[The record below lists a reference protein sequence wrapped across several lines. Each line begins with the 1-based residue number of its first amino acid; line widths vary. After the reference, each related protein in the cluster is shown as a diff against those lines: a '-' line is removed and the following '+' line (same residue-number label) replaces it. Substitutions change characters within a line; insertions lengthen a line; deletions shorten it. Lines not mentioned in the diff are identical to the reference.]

1 MFEGNFK
8 EAQEK
13 KVTITD
19 FKYEIVQAAIDY
31 CYAQNMSSIL
41 DDQDKTIDLLYFAN
55 KYDFSTLKPKLE
67 KLLSQKISKENIS
80 ILALVSGE
88 TNSLQLRKACL
99 NFIHDQFNKKEGFPA
114 EEVAK
119 FDAQFL
125 IDLVTLA
132 LN

>member
-1 MFEGNFK
+1 M
-8 EAQEK
+8 EK
-13 KVTITD
+13 
-19 FKYEIVQAAIDY
+19 F
-31 CYAQNMSSIL
+31 
-41 DDQDKTIDLLYFAN
+41 
-55 KYDFSTLKPKLE
+55 
-67 KLLSQKISKENIS
+67 LSQKICKENVS
-80 ILALVSGE
+80 IIASISGE